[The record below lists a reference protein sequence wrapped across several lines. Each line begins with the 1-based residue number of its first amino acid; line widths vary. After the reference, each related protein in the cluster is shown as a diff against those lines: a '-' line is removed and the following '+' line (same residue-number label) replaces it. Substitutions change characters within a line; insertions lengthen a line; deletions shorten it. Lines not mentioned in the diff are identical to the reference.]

1 MAMLEVNVTE
11 WKLLNWLLIEQYWK
25 LIKLINWMKC
35 FLHMELSV
43 EGSAAMHFV
52 ELLDADFF

>member
-1 MAMLEVNVTE
+1 MEVAQLAVDST
-11 WKLLNWLLIEQYWK
+11 QYW
-25 LIKLINWMKC
+25 KLINWMKC
-35 FLHMELSV
+35 FLHIEFSV

>member
-1 MAMLEVNVTE
+1 MNGHVGGQWNRMEVAQLAVDST
-11 WKLLNWLLIEQYWK
+11 QYW
-25 LIKLINWMKC
+25 KLINWMKC
-35 FLHMELSV
+35 FLHIEFSV

>member
-1 MAMLEVNVTE
+1 MEVPQLAVDST
-11 WKLLNWLLIEQYWK
+11 QY
-25 LIKLINWMKC
+25 LKLINWMKC

-43 EGSAAMHFV
+43 EGSAAMDFV